1 MASFEDGLS
10 ATGRMI
16 DPPPGSIIIKAPM
29 RASVISIEVTTG
41 TSVRPGQT
49 VVVLEA
55 MKMHHVVE
63 SQTSG
68 IVTDITIAVD
78 DVVDEDDALL
88 IVALSDEAAEQHD
101 EAIDVDLDAPRADLD
116 AVNARHA
123 RLMLIKN
130 PTSLNE
136 AIRTAL
142 LMPPPH
148 RLLFLVDDEIDA
160 GGDVSWIWDAD
171 LELLSQKAD
180 SVVVSGSGA
189 EHLVLRFKHAGVEV
203 TEIDADPDDAFHRA
217 MADMPRNHHLYVLAT
232 DAALFELRRELGEA
246 GVIHQFR

>member
-16 DPPPGSIIIKAPM
+16 DPPPGSVIIKAPM

-101 EAIDVDLDAPRADLD
+101 EPIDVDLDAPRADLD
-116 AVNARHA
+116 DVNARHA
-123 RLMLIKN
+123 RGQDAARPQAVAKRRKI
-130 PTSLNE
+130 SS
-136 AIRTAL
+136 RTA
-142 LMPPPH
+142 
-148 RLLFLVDDEIDA
+148 
-160 GGDVSWIWDAD
+160 
-171 LELLSQKAD
+171 
-180 SVVVSGSGA
+180 
-189 EHLVLRFKHAGVEV
+189 
-203 TEIDADPDDAFHRA
+203 
-217 MADMPRNHHLYVLAT
+217 
-232 DAALFELRRELGEA
+232 REN
-246 GVIHQFR
+246 V